1 MTLSESFEEKVNA
14 RQPRTMVV
22 LNGHDLRDA
31 FVAATRYLERHRD
44 AINALNVFPVPDGD
58 TGINML
64 LTMRS
69 VNEEASH
76 VSDSSCSAVMASMAH
91 GALLGA
97 RGNSGVILS
106 QFFHGMAM
114 GLEGI
119 GELDEKHLARCFELA
134 SESAYKAVSN
144 PVDGTMLTVIRELAR
159 AATRALEDEGGPGDT
174 LSLWGVACEA
184 ARDALSITPLQLP
197 VLKEAGVVD
206 AGGQGIVTVLEGAR
220 RYLAGDDVNLI
231 ALDLCAPA
239 DSGHAPFLLKESGD
253 ASAIRPT
260 VQEEFLVATEE
271 ELYGYCTQFLIKGE
285 ELDVDAIRHH
295 MSTMAAS
302 TVVVGDPSLIKVHVH
317 VHDPGRV
324 ISYAVSLGTISQ
336 VNMDN
341 IDQQHQEFMAFHRG
355 QDTESSQLSSEV
367 AQLDTPH
374 RLGKPLQ
381 NEALAL
387 AVVAV
392 ASGDGLVQLFE
403 QLGCECVVAGGQ
415 TMNPSTQELLNAAI
429 SCGAREV
436 LLLPNNSNI
445 VPAAQQAA
453 SIAEQGSESQNSN
466 GDGTNVQ
473 PHIRVIPSRTI
484 PQGVAAML
492 AFNPEGTLDAN
503 MASMERA
510 IGTVKTIEVTQA
522 VRPATVDGLS
532 VQTGQCIGLVDGKL
546 LVAVDSSLSALQK
559 SVFMAMNSP
568 DSQADA
574 LPAEVL
580 TIYWGGE
587 IEEEEAREAVA
598 FFQETYPELA
608 VELVYGGQPFYHY
621 IASLE

>member
-1 MTLSESFEEKVNA
+1 MSELFEEGTGA
-14 RQPRTMVV
+14 SQPQTMVA

-76 VSDSSCSAVMASMAH
+76 VFDSSCSAVMASMAH

-106 QFFHGMAM
+106 QFFHGMAR

-119 GELDEKHLARCFELA
+119 GELNCEHLARCFELA

-159 AATRALEDEGGPGDT
+159 AATRALENGEGPRDT
-174 LSLWGVACEA
+174 LSLWGIACKA

-220 RYLAGDDVNLI
+220 RYLVGDDVNLI
-231 ALDLCAPA
+231 ELDICAPA
-239 DSGHAPFLLKESGD
+239 DSANVSFSLKES
-253 ASAIRPT
+253 AAPSAIQPT
-260 VQEEFLVATEE
+260 VQEEFLAATED

-285 ELDVDAIRHH
+285 QLDVDAIRRH

-302 TVVVGDPSLIKVHVH
+302 TVVVGDQSLIKVHLH
-317 VHDPGRV
+317 VHDPGGV
-324 ISYAVSLGTISQ
+324 ISYAVSLGAISQ

-341 IDQQHQEFMAFHRG
+341 IDQQHQEFMAFHRM
-355 QDTESSQLSSEV
+355 QDAASGLPGGEV
-367 AQLDTPH
+367 AQLGTPH
-374 RLGKPLQ
+374 SPESSVKDQ
-381 NEALAL
+381 ALAL

-403 QLGCECVVAGGQ
+403 QLGCACVVAGGQ
-415 TMNPSTQELLNAAI
+415 TMNPSTQELLDAAI
-429 SCGAREV
+429 SCGVREV
-436 LLLPNNSNI
+436 ILLPNNSNI
-445 VPAAQQAA
+445 VPAALQAA
-453 SIAEQGSESQNSN
+453 SIAEQGPRSQDSL
-466 GDGTNVQ
+466 GDGTAGH

-503 MASMERA
+503 SASMERA
-510 IGTVKTIEVTQA
+510 IDTVKTIEVTQA
-522 VRPATVDGLS
+522 VRPATVGGLG
-532 VQTGQCIGLVDGKL
+532 VQIGQYIGLVDGEL
-546 LVAVDSSLSALQK
+546 LVAVDSPVSALRQ
-559 SVFMAMNSP
+559 SVALAM
-568 DSQADA
+568 DSSGSQGEC
-574 LPAEVL
+574 LPNEVL

-587 IEEEEAREAVA
+587 IGEEEAREAA
-598 FFQETYPELA
+598 ALFQESYPELA

-621 IASLE
+621 IASVE